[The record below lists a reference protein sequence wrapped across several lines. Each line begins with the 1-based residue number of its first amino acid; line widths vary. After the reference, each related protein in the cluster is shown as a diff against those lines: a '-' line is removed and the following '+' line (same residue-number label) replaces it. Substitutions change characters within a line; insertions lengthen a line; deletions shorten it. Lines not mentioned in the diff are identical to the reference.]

1 MPNCEDRPVA
11 TFFEQRGGPLIG
23 FIEYSGDDWDVQSRL
38 PAWIT
43 QYEEARIPTHFP
55 FVVPDRSQVI
65 SRELASAA
73 ARQILLAWGPQS
85 IKFVSLDQPARS
97 LLASK
102 EQPIIAMPADHS
114 VKGSAEVCALED
126 RIRFL
131 ESQLEAQ
138 LPYRQLYRLGAG
150 SLFVAVISIVIWLLT
165 GTGIPFH
172 PIFAAGVIPTSLGVI
187 AMAFL
192 VRSDKSKKPK

>member
-1 MPNCEDRPVA
+1 MPNCEDRPA
-11 TFFEQRGGPLIG
+11 TTFFEQRGGPLVG
-23 FIEYSGDDWDVQSRL
+23 YIEHSSDDWDVQSRV
-38 PAWIT
+38 PAWVT
-43 QYEEARIPTHFP
+43 QYEDARVPTHFP
-55 FVVPDRSQVI
+55 FVIPDRSQVI

-73 ARQILLAWGPQS
+73 ARQVLLAWGSQS
-85 IKFVSLDQPARS
+85 VKFIKADMLTQPK
-97 LLASK
+97 LQSK
-102 EQPIIAMPADHS
+102 EHMVVAARTES
-114 VKGSAEVCALED
+114 SAEVPDEIRALEN

-150 SLFVAVISIVIWLLT
+150 SLFVAVISVVIWLLT

-192 VRSDKSKKPK
+192 VRSDKSQKPK